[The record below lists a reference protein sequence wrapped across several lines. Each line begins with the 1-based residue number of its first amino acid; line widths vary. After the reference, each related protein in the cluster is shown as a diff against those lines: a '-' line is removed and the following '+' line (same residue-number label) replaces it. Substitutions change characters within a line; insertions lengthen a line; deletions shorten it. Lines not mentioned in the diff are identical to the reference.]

1 MWDPLDIK
9 LAEAIFSSFAI
20 NNKDGGYH
28 AGARS
33 KEDRKEEEGEEE
45 ELFYSFDKRSDVFA
59 LAFELSDI

>member
-28 AGARS
+28 AEARS
-33 KEDRKEEEGEEE
+33 KEGRKEEEGEE

>member
-33 KEDRKEEEGEEE
+33 KEGRKEEEEE